1 MRPSRWSLG
10 AAIAG
15 IVLALGAL
23 LALLPAPLR
32 AAPPP
37 TLEEPRFHGIA
48 NSDSI
53 PHGVVS
59 ALTQDGAGFLWV
71 GTSAGLLRFDGY
83 RFRHFVGQ
91 FSGGRPQL
99 GGSFIRSLLVARDG
113 RLWIGTDSDGLAS
126 LDPLTERITMHR
138 GDASSPGALAAGT
151 VRALAEDR
159 DGSLWVGTIGH
170 GLDRFEPGSGRVEHH
185 RATGTAGALVDDRV
199 SALLV
204 DRRGTLW
211 VGTWNGLMRRPAGA
225 RAFEPV
231 FSAPGGEPTLARRI
245 VTRVFEPQDGRIW
258 VGTQQGDLAVID
270 AATGQGRLLA
280 PAPDGNPGA
289 VYDIVGAPPQQVWVA
304 RASGI
309 EVRAADDGRLLRRLR
324 HEPGNANSLAGNEV
338 RALLR
343 DRAGW
348 LWAGGYGGGLQRHD
362 PGNTS
367 IRVRRH
373 DSGHGG
379 VLADPNVRSV
389 LQLASGEIWLGTQ
402 ENGIA
407 ILDAELN
414 LVGALPSAPGSPRGL
429 GGGRIG
435 SLAQTADGS
444 VWVGSDA
451 GLYQVRPDRQLLR
464 MHQAGNG
471 RARRLLPARDGGLWI
486 ATQDGLFRHD
496 PASGRITRLP
506 TQGAQELR
514 GDVNALAEA
523 ADGTLWIGAEN
534 GLYVLPAGAPAML
547 PVAAAEHEALAH
559 RSVLGL
565 LIDRAGRLWID
576 TPAGLHRLQ
585 RWDGRQAAFERTAER
600 HGFGGQSFGANLLED
615 GRGRIWT
622 HIAMFDP
629 QSGHHHLLTAADGVD
644 IGTGWFRAYARTAD
658 GRLLFGG
665 SKGLLVVR
673 PEAFDGWTYAPPLVV
688 SELRI
693 DGQVHSAGALA
704 KGLTLTP
711 GQRSFSIEF
720 AALDY
725 SDPSRSR
732 YAYRLEGFDRDWI
745 GTRADYRV
753 ASYSNLA
760 PGRYTLHVRGTNRS
774 GVFSSK
780 ELAIAVQ
787 VQPEWWQTW
796 WARGLGL
803 VGAALLVLAVVQLR
817 TALLRRQRLALEQK
831 VSERTAELEAMS
843 QALQRQTAA
852 LEDASLSDPLTGLR
866 NRRFLTQ
873 HIDGDAA
880 LARRQTESD
889 QGAGAALDADLVF
902 FMVDLDHF
910 KHVNDEYGHSAGDAV
925 LVQTA
930 QRLRQVFRE
939 ADYLVRWGGEEFLIV
954 ARGTE
959 RGQAPELAERARAMI
974 ADEPFVLPD
983 GTRLHRSC
991 SVGFAG
997 FPLSRRF
1004 PRTLEWSAVVDVA
1017 DAALY
1022 SAKRAGRNRWFGV
1035 LEAHSPSA
1043 ERLREG
1049 ARGAFADWVASG
1061 ELQVQQSHPT
1071 DVAPS

>member
-1 MRPSRWSLG
+1 MPAAAALASL
-10 AAIAG
+10 
-15 IVLALGAL
+15 LALVAL
-23 LALLPAPLR
+23 LMLLPAPLR

-37 TLEEPRFHGIA
+37 TLDEPRFHAVA
-48 NSDSI
+48 NSDRI

-59 ALTQDGAGFLWV
+59 SLTQDHAGFLWV
-71 GTSAGLLRFDGY
+71 GTSAGLLRYDGY

-91 FSGGRPQL
+91 FSGGQPQL

-126 LDPLTERITMHR
+126 LDPVTERITMHR
-138 GDASSPGALAAGT
+138 SDAANPGALAAGT

-159 DGSLWVGTIGH
+159 DGSVWVGTIGH
-170 GLDRFEPGSGRVEHH
+170 GLDRFERDSGRIEHF

-231 FSAPGGEPTLARRI
+231 FSAPGGEPNLARRI
-245 VTRVFEPQDGRIW
+245 VTRVYEPQDGRIW
-258 VGTQQGDLAVID
+258 VGTQQGEVAVID
-270 AATGQGRLLA
+270 AATGQGRLLP

-289 VYDIVGAPPQQVWVA
+289 VYDIVGAPPRQVWVA

-309 EVRAADDGRLLRRLR
+309 EVRAVDDGHLVRRLR

-373 DSGHGG
+373 DGGHGG

-414 LVGALPSAPGSPRGL
+414 LVGALPAEPGSPRGL

-435 SLAQTADGS
+435 SLAQTTDGS

-451 GLYQVRPDRQLLR
+451 GLYQVRPDRQGLR

-471 RARRLLPARDGGLWI
+471 RARRLLAARAGGLWI

-506 TQGAQELR
+506 TRDAPELR

-523 ADGTLWIGAEN
+523 ADGTLWIGAES
-534 GLYVLPAGAPAML
+534 GLYVLPPGAGAMQ
-547 PVAAAEHEALAH
+547 PVTASEQDTLAH

-576 TPAGLHRLQ
+576 TPAGLHRLL

-622 HIAMFDP
+622 HMAVFDP
-629 QSGHHHLLTAADGVD
+629 GNGQYHALTAADGVD
-644 IGTGWFRAYARTAD
+644 IGTGWFRAYDRAAD

-673 PEAFDGWTYAPPLVV
+673 AERFDGWTYAPPLVV

-693 DGQVHSAGALA
+693 DGQAHSAGALA
-704 KGLTLTP
+704 QEGLTLRP
-711 GQRSFSIEF
+711 GQRSFSVEF

-732 YAYRLEGFDRDWI
+732 YAYRLENFDRDWV
-745 GTRADYRV
+745 GTGADYRV

-760 PGRYTLHVRGTNRS
+760 PGHYTLRVRGTNRS
-774 GVFSSK
+774 GAFSSK

-787 VQPEWWQTW
+787 VLPAWWQTW

-803 VGAALLVLAVVQLR
+803 AGAALLVLAVVQLR

-831 VSERTAELEAMS
+831 VGERTAELEAMS
-843 QALQRQTAA
+843 QALQRQTSA
-852 LEDASLSDPLTGLR
+852 LEEASLSDPLTGLR

-880 LARRQTESD
+880 LARRQTEAG
-889 QGAGAALDADLVF
+889 QGEAAAHDADLVF

-910 KHVNDEYGHSAGDAV
+910 KYVNDEYGHSAGDAV

-983 GTRLHRSC
+983 GSRLHRTC

-1004 PRTLEWSAVVDVA
+1004 PRALEWSAVVDVA

-1035 LEAHSPSA
+1035 LEAHSPGV
-1043 ERLREG
+1043 EQLRQG
-1049 ARGAFADWVASG
+1049 ARGAFADWLASG
-1061 ELQVQQSHPT
+1061 ELQVQQSPVDDAPPT
-1071 DVAPS
+1071 